1 MLPSEI
7 KRGEKDK
14 NKKDEM
20 VFPWTKEQEELLAE
34 WAEKAMCYRWLHGRS
49 EKSYRIKNYTFTIP
63 VIILSTLTGTANF
76 AMDSFVPEEHKQLA
90 MAGVGSVNIFAGI
103 LSTLQNF
110 LRYAELM
117 ESHRLSEVQWSKFG
131 RNIEVELAL
140 DPRRRKPA
148 HEFLEICRAEYDR
161 LIEQSPTI
169 DDNII
174 KQFKRNFKR
183 LEIKVPAMCNGLDKV
198 KIFERPKEEK
208 VADILTNVS
217 SKLLEKKKARKWTIH
232 DIPKTGNTNELQEVV
247 VRPSDIISKQRAN
260 EETRKD
266 LEDLKSFSRVSSMK
280 KLQQANQ
287 DPISQLHED
296 IKNQKKVSFS
306 EGNVQEIT
314 DSTKQEDKDET
325 TAETKPEESTPSEDG
340 INASSGTSTNETE
353 TATDA
358 QSQDFLDG
366 ITDEN
371 P

>member
-7 KRGEKDK
+7 KKKD
-14 NKKDEM
+14 KKDEIL
-20 VFPWTKEQEELLAE
+20 FPWTKEQEELLAE

-76 AMDSFVPEEHKQLA
+76 AMDSFVPEEHKQIA

-140 DPRRRKPA
+140 DPKRRKPA

-174 KQFKRNFKR
+174 KQFRTTFKKV
-183 LEIKVPAMCNGLDKV
+183 EIKVPPMCNGLDKV
-198 KIFERPKEEK
+198 KIFERPEEDK
-208 VADILTNVS
+208 IADIMTNVS
-217 SKLLEKKKARKWTIH
+217 SKLLQKKKTRKWTID
-232 DIPKTGNTNELQEVV
+232 DIPQHKQNIPSEAEFKPISENVSNG
-247 VRPSDIISKQRAN
+247 PSDTKR
-260 EETRKD
+260 D
-266 LEDLKSFSRVSSMK
+266 LDELKSFSRVSSLKKMNMNKPRSPKKSDNPKEEIHKILRDMK
-280 KLQQANQ
+280 SPEPVPDTEPTKEQPDIETGLSVAT
-287 DPISQLHED
+287 LED
-296 IKNQKKVSFS
+296 I
-306 EGNVQEIT
+306 
-314 DSTKQEDKDET
+314 QEDTQGDTPGTASFLAGIEDMGESEPNDGPTNTSQKD
-325 TAETKPEESTPSEDG
+325 D
-340 INASSGTSTNETE
+340 N
-353 TATDA
+353 
-358 QSQDFLDG
+358 
-366 ITDEN
+366 
-371 P
+371 

>member
-7 KRGEKDK
+7 KKGDK
-14 NKKDEM
+14 KKEDI
-20 VFPWTKEQEELLAE
+20 FPWTKEQEYLLAE

-174 KQFKRNFKR
+174 GQFKRTFKKVD
-183 LEIKVPAMCNGLDKV
+183 IKVPPMCNGLDKV
-198 KIFERPKEEK
+198 KIFEPSKEEK
-208 VADILTNVS
+208 LENVMTNVS
-217 SKLLEKKKARKWTIH
+217 SKLLQKKKSRKWTMDDVNKISSEKGPVQRH
-232 DIPKTGNTNELQEVV
+232 T
-247 VRPSDIISKQRAN
+247 SDHTS
-260 EETRKD
+260 ETKKD
-266 LEDLKSFSRVSSMK
+266 LDELKSFSRVSSMK
-280 KLQQANQ
+280 KMNQ
-287 DPISQLHED
+287 PSEETSENPREEIHRLLKT
-296 IKNQKKVSFS
+296 IK
-306 EGNVQEIT
+306 EPEET
-314 DSTKQEDKDET
+314 PEDKPDVENPT
-325 TAETKPEESTPSEDG
+325 GPEDKPEEPEDTP
-340 INASSGTSTNETE
+340 ILTY
-353 TATDA
+353 
-358 QSQDFLDG
+358 
-366 ITDEN
+366 